1 MDNELYYV
9 ILGGTYLFALMVRQR
24 LKAIYTKYARVS
36 NRAGLSGAEVAR
48 GILDA
53 NGLRDVQLELAR
65 GKLTDHY
72 DPRTRVIRLSLDN
85 ARSASVAAMAVSA
98 HEAAHALQDKDDY
111 APLELRTSVY
121 PLVQA
126 GSRWG
131 IPLAILGS
139 MFGST
144 PMFFLGLLGYLGSIV
159 FHFITLPVEFNASR
173 RALVQLK
180 ELEMTRGEEEERE
193 AKETLRAAAMTYVAG
208 AASAAGFVL
217 LIGLDVL
224 RAAVRAPRARSL

>member
-9 ILGGTYLFALMVRQR
+9 ILGGTYLFALVVRQR

-85 ARSASVAAMAVSA
+85 ARSASVAAMGSA
-98 HEAAHALQDKDDY
+98 PAGALQDEDGCRSRSVRRFTHWCKPGHDGES
-111 APLELRTSVY
+111 PLRFWARCWVALRCFFWECSATSGRSSFTSS
-121 PLVQA
+121 PFP
-126 GSRWG
+126 SS
-131 IPLAILGS
+131 S
-139 MFGST
+139 M
-144 PMFFLGLLGYLGSIV
+144 P
-159 FHFITLPVEFNASR
+159 
-173 RALVQLK
+173 
-180 ELEMTRGEEEERE
+180 
-193 AKETLRAAAMTYVAG
+193 AG
-208 AASAAGFVL
+208 ARWS
-217 LIGLDVL
+217 
-224 RAAVRAPRARSL
+224 S

>member
-1 MDNELYYV
+1 MENLLYYLL
-9 ILGGTYLFALMVRQR
+9 LGGTYLFALVVRQR
-24 LKAIYTKYARVS
+24 LMATYSKYARVS
-36 NRAGLSGAEVAR
+36 NRAGLSGAQVAR

-72 DPRTRVIRLSLDN
+72 DPRTRVIRLSIDN
-85 ARSASVAAMAVSA
+85 ARDASVASMAVSA

-139 MFGST
+139 R
-144 PMFFLGLLGYLGSIV
+144 LD
-159 FHFITLPVEFNASR
+159 R
-173 RALVQLK
+173 
-180 ELEMTRGEEEERE
+180 
-193 AKETLRAAAMTYVAG
+193 ETLRAAALTYVAG
-208 AASAAGFVL
+208 TAYTAGFVL
-217 LIGLDVL
+217 LIALDFL
-224 RAAVRAPRARSL
+224 RAAGGRPRARSL

>member
-1 MDNELYYV
+1 VDNALYYL
-9 ILGGTYLFALMVRQR
+9 ILGGTYLFALLVRQR
-24 LKAIYTKYARVS
+24 LMATYSKYARVS
-36 NRAGLSGAEVAR
+36 NGAGLSGAQVAR
-48 GILDA
+48 SILDA
-53 NGLRDVQLELAR
+53 NGLGDVQLELAR

-72 DPRTRVIRLSLDN
+72 DPRTRVVRLSMDN
-85 ARSASVAAMAVSA
+85 ARNASVASMAVSA

-139 MFGST
+139 MFGSP
-144 PMFFLGLLGYLGSIV
+144 PMFLLGLLGYLGSIV
-159 FHFITLPVEFNASR
+159 FHFITLPVEFNASE

-180 ELEMTRGEEEERE
+180 ELGITRDERE
-193 AKETLRAAAMTYVAG
+193 EQGAKETLRAAAMTYVAG
-208 AASAAGFVL
+208 AASGAGFVL
-217 LIGLDVL
+217 LIGLDFL
-224 RAAVRAPRARSL
+224 RAAISAPRAHRL